1 MKRNR
6 VPLVFMFHWK
16 GLERA
21 EIPICL
27 ELK

>member
-1 MKRNR
+1 MNRNR
-6 VPLVFMFHWK
+6 VPLVFMFHRE